1 MSRRL
6 NALGL
11 ILGSATLIS
20 AMAWAA
26 TDTPRVKP
34 ATTRT
39 AVAAKG
45 QASPQAAPAPAP
57 SSGTAPVPLLW
68 KVSDRDNT
76 LYLLGSLH
84 LLKPSDYPLSADVD
98 AAFDDAEKVVFEV
111 ALDELADPATA
122 QKFLLAAGYG
132 DDRRLST
139 VVPQVLREK
148 LDRLLA
154 RQGASIA
161 AIDGY
166 EPWFVNLSLTLGMA
180 GAQGFRPEFGLDQ
193 HLARRAIEAGKATG
207 ALESIDFQLN
217 ALDSSPMDEQVAGL
231 VDFIDRFD
239 QMPAVLNE
247 LHGAW
252 RSGDVARLEQ
262 LTRVEM
268 QEKAPASYRIMNVER
283 NDTWVPQLQAML
295 DRQGKGGDVLVV
307 VGSLHLLG
315 ADGVVEKLRAKG
327 YAVERVC
334 SACTANEAAQAAA
347 GMKGSS
353 ATPSA
358 SASQPR

>member
-6 NALGL
+6 NALAL

-26 TDTPRVKP
+26 TDAPAITPAP
-34 ATTRT
+34 TR
-39 AVAAKG
+39 ALAPAKG
-45 QASPQAAPAPAP
+45 KAAAPAA
-57 SSGTAPVPLLW
+57 SAIGADSAPVPLLW

-98 AAFDDAEKVVFEV
+98 RAFDDAEKVVFEV
-111 ALDELADPATA
+111 ALEELADPATA
-122 QKFLLAAGYG
+122 QKFLLAAGFG
-132 DDRRLST
+132 DERRLST
-139 VVPQVLREK
+139 VVPPVLREK

-154 RQGASIA
+154 RQGGSIA
-161 AIDGY
+161 AIDGF

-180 GAQGFRPEFGLDQ
+180 GAQGFQAEMGLDQ

-207 ALESIDFQLN
+207 ALESIDFQLG
-217 ALDSSPMDEQVAGL
+217 ALDASPMEEQVAGL
-231 VDFIDRFD
+231 VDFVDRFGE
-239 QMPAVLNE
+239 MPAVLNE
-247 LHGAW
+247 LHDAW
-252 RSGDVARLEQ
+252 RQGDTARLEQ

-268 QEKAPASYRIMNVER
+268 QEKAPVSYRIMNVQR
-283 NDTWVPQLQAML
+283 NDAWVPQLQAML
-295 DRQGKGGDVLVV
+295 DGQGKNDDVLVV

-315 ADGVVEKLRAKG
+315 SDGVVEKLRAKG

-334 SACTANEAAQAAA
+334 SACTSTASSQAGA
-347 GMKGSS
+347 KS
-353 ATPSA
+353 ATSA
-358 SASQPR
+358 R

>member
-34 ATTRT
+34 ASART
-39 AVAAKG
+39 PVSAKTHPG
-45 QASPQAAPAPAP
+45 TQGAPAKAPA
-57 SSGTAPVPLLW
+57 TAPVPLLW

-84 LLKPSDYPLSADVD
+84 LLKPSDYPLSVDVD

-154 RQGASIA
+154 RHGGSVA

-180 GAQGFRPEFGLDQ
+180 GAHGFQAEIGLDQ

-217 ALDSSPMDEQVAGL
+217 ALDSSPMEEQVAGL
-231 VDFIDRFD
+231 VDFVDRFEE
-239 QMPAVLNE
+239 MPAVLNE

-252 RSGDVARLEQ
+252 RSGDVDRLER

-283 NDTWVPQLQAML
+283 NDAWVPQLQAML
-295 DRQGKGGDVLVV
+295 DGQGKGDDVLVV

-334 SACTANEAAQAAA
+334 SGCSAAMAAGAAA
-347 GMKGSS
+347 DSKG
-353 ATPSA
+353 A
-358 SASQPR
+358 STSTALPR